1 MTTMTAKAL
10 GLVLCG
16 AVAMASAADFPPL
29 SDTTPTGEHFPGKF
43 IWADLFTADPA
54 AAQAFYTGLFEWE
67 ATTIEHTTTAGTHS
81 YILLANG
88 GEPVAGLARL
98 PARRQGA
105 VHGRWVG

>member
-1 MTTMTAKAL
+1 MATMTAKVL

-16 AVAMASAADFPPL
+16 AVAMAGAADLPPL

-54 AAQAFYTGLFEWE
+54 AAQAFYTGLFGWE
-67 ATTIEHTTTAGTHS
+67 ATTIERTTTSGTHP
-81 YILLANG
+81 YIVLANG

-98 PARRQGA
+98 PSRMQDT